1 MMCVISWCN
10 SNQGFISMILSIVT
24 VIISLY
30 TLHKTNKKSEELSKR
45 QLELEKNIAV
55 RQDELQRW
63 QIKIDTYPYR
73 IECWKTLFELREK
86 TETVKM
92 AFSVIDFS
100 ELSYGDIMRRLNL
113 IDTLYKES
121 ISALIQFTNLFSEN
135 LEEDISIL
143 KMCVIKNSEIIGK
156 FGVLS
161 DCLTKDEEQSRIEE
175 KKDDIAKFSKGLNII
190 SEKLTAILGAAA
202 KDLQIGELYAGRKL

>member
-1 MMCVISWCN
+1 MMYLISWCN
-10 SNQGFISMILSIVT
+10 DNQGFISMILSIVT
-24 VIISLY
+24 VIISLH
-30 TLHKTNKKSEELSKR
+30 TLHKTNKKSEELSTR

-63 QIKIDTYPYR
+63 QIKIGTYPYR

-92 AFSVIDFS
+92 AFSVKDFS
-100 ELSYGDIMRRLNL
+100 ELSYGDIMCRLNL
-113 IDTLYKES
+113 INTLYKES
-121 ISALIQFTNLFSEN
+121 ISALIQFTNLFSESF
-135 LEEDISIL
+135 EEDILIL
-143 KMCVIKNSEIIGK
+143 KMCIIKNTGIIGK

-161 DCLTKDEEQSRIEE
+161 ECLSKEEEQNRIKE

-190 SEKLTAILGAAA
+190 DEKLTSILGAAE
-202 KDLQIGELYAGRKL
+202 KDLQIGELYTERKI